1 MKHKVIALTAAL
13 SMLGG
18 AVTAFPAMAAG
29 TADLILNG
37 NMELHEDLWGDPA
50 KPRILYWNQSGD
62 DQNRT
67 YYDGS
72 ADGADIGD
80 NASGILKCTERWN
93 DASAPRFFLE
103 DNGKELE
110 ENVEYTATAKVYSE
124 VAARIKIAVAA
135 KINCSGMDQEG
146 NPHRWGHPDQVYGEN
161 TITTKGGQW
170 ETITLKF
177 TPETVYS
184 SDNLPIYEGETLT
197 FGGTFLSVQTLD
209 PESGDFDFKEDFYVD
224 DVSLTY
230 ESQTTESYV
239 AKVGDT
245 EYTSLDDAIDNA
257 NSQEITLLKDATLEK
272 AREWTTATIDGDGH
286 TITVAT
292 PKGAVG
298 SAIFGTLTLS
308 NAKLTGSTNQN
319 IANDAYLTN
328 VTVDD
333 LNYDC
338 LALFNFTAVGCNL
351 EHNGGVYLFAG
362 NSDNGKLSMTDT
374 TITVKSLGSTSL
386 LFRVPAN
393 DMPTLNNVTINGLTD
408 TDTTIAVVNDNTSI
422 DGITVNGLADTQE
435 LKIVGDNLVIADK
448 AMPALFTATVENA
461 EVKHGTG
468 DHENTVATGFQA
480 TIKNTGDT
488 EGSFN
493 TVNWNVTFNNETKTT
508 GDQTIAKVVLEPG
521 ADATI
526 ALIIDNLDG
535 ASATADVSVK

>member
-50 KPRILYWNQSGD
+50 NPRISYWNQSGS

-72 ADGADIGD
+72 ADGADIGG
-80 NASGILKCTERWN
+80 NKSGILKCTDRWN

-103 DNGKELE
+103 NNNKKLE

-124 VAARIKIAVAA
+124 EPARIKIAVAA
-135 KINCSGMDQEG
+135 KINCNGMDQEG
-146 NPHRWGHPDQVYGEN
+146 HAHYWGHPDQVYGEN

-184 SDNLPIYEGETLT
+184 SDKLPTYEGETLT
-197 FGGTFLSVQTLD
+197 FDGTFLSVQTLD
-209 PESGDFDFKEDFYVD
+209 PESGDFDFKKDFYVD
-224 DVSLTY
+224 DVSLT
-230 ESQTTESYV
+230 
-239 AKVGDT
+239 
-245 EYTSLDDAIDNA
+245 
-257 NSQEITLLKDATLEK
+257 
-272 AREWTTATIDGDGH
+272 
-286 TITVAT
+286 
-292 PKGAVG
+292 
-298 SAIFGTLTLS
+298 
-308 NAKLTGSTNQN
+308 
-319 IANDAYLTN
+319 
-328 VTVDD
+328 
-333 LNYDC
+333 
-338 LALFNFTAVGCNL
+338 
-351 EHNGGVYLFAG
+351 
-362 NSDNGKLSMTDT
+362 
-374 TITVKSLGSTSL
+374 
-386 LFRVPAN
+386 
-393 DMPTLNNVTINGLTD
+393 
-408 TDTTIAVVNDNTSI
+408 
-422 DGITVNGLADTQE
+422 
-435 LKIVGDNLVIADK
+435 ADK
-448 AMPALFTATVENA
+448 AMPALFTATVKNA

-508 GDQTIAKVVLEPG
+508 GDRTITKVTLPKD
-521 ADATI
+521 ADVTI
-526 ALIIDNLDG
+526 ALIIDGLNG
-535 ASATADVSVK
+535 ADATAEVSVK

>member
-37 NMELHEDLWGDPA
+37 NMEQYEYLGGDPA
-50 KPRILYWNQSGD
+50 KPRISHWNQSGD

-67 YYDGS
+67 YYNGS
-72 ADGADIGD
+72 AEGVAIGD
-80 NASGILKCTERWN
+80 NASGILKCTNRWN
-93 DASAPRFFLE
+93 EASAPRFFLE
-103 DNGKELE
+103 DNNKKLE

-124 VAARIKIAVAA
+124 EPARIKIAVAA
-135 KINCSGMDQEG
+135 KINCDGMGQEG
-146 NPHRWGHPDQVYGEN
+146 HAHRWEHPDQVYSEN
-161 TITTKGGQW
+161 TIPTTGGKW

-184 SDNLPIYEGETLT
+184 SDNLPIYEGENLT

-209 PESGDFDFKEDFYVD
+209 PESGDFTEDFYVD

-239 AKVGDT
+239 ARVGDT
-245 EYTSLDDAIDNA
+245 EYTSLDDAIDKA
-257 NSQEITLLKDATLEK
+257 NSQEITLLKDATLKK

-292 PKGAVG
+292 PNGAVG

-319 IANDAYLTN
+319 IANDASLTN

-338 LALFNFTAVGCNL
+338 LALFNFTAAGCKL
-351 EHNGGVYLFAG
+351 EHNGGVFLFAG
-362 NSDNGKLSMTDT
+362 NSVDGQLSMTDT

-393 DMPTLNNVTINGLTD
+393 DTPILSNVTINGLTD
-408 TDTTIAVVNDNTSI
+408 TDTKIAVVNDNTSI
-422 DGITVNGLADTQE
+422 DGIKVNGLKDTQE
-435 LKIVGDNLVIADK
+435 LKIVDGNLVIADK
-448 AMPALFTATVENA
+448 AMPASFTVMVGNA
-461 EVKHGTG
+461 EVKNGTG
-468 DHENTVATGFQA
+468 DLENTVATGFQA
-480 TIKNTGDT
+480 TIKNIGDI

-493 TVNWNVTFNNETKTT
+493 TVNWNVTFNGETKTT
-508 GDQTIAKVVLEPG
+508 GDQTITKVTLPKNAE
-521 ADATI
+521 ATI
-526 ALIIDNLDG
+526 ALIIDGLDG
-535 ASATADVSVK
+535 ADAKAKVSVE